1 MAATIFEI
9 IGVIAIIVAVLV
21 AILVLPF
28 LSRALK
34 RFNKS
39 GAQRARDL
47 REQVTSSMSDVDEAQ
62 KQLDAFTAVSE
73 GLRTG
78 MTQAIEVADGAVTF
92 LESRAFQVGLP
103 AALWFLLLAIALPRG
118 LRGSRV
124 KMVRRRVIPPP
135 SWEAEGGPA
144 E

>member
-1 MAATIFEI
+1 
-9 IGVIAIIVAVLV
+9 VLV

-47 REQVTSSMSDVDEAQ
+47 REQVTSSMNDVDEAQ
-62 KQLDAFTAVSE
+62 QQLDAFSAMSAGVK
-73 GLRTG
+73 TG
-78 MTQAIEVADGAVTF
+78 MEKAVEAADGAVMF
-92 LESRAFQVGLP
+92 LGSRIFQVGLP
-103 AALWFLLLAIALPRG
+103 AVLWFLLLVIALPRG
-118 LRGSRV
+118 LRGTRYLARP
-124 KMVRRRVIPPP
+124 RRERIPPP
-135 SWEAEGGPA
+135 SWEAEPSAA